1 MRSRDLGLG
10 LLLTTGAAWLLVRV
24 PSVREQPPLLLAV
37 FCCLLAGLV
46 YLGGGLARQFDRQPA
61 GVRLSVP
68 VVQILTRALLGFA
81 ILTIGLDSLQ
91 QERTITA
98 GLITAVGVIV
108 LGMNAARWRLL
119 RKQTR

>member
-10 LLLTTGAAWLLVRV
+10 LLLTTGAAWLLVGV

-46 YLGGGLARQFDRQPA
+46 YLGGGLGRQFDWHPA

-81 ILTIGLDSLQ
+81 ILTIGLNSLLQ
-91 QERTITA
+91 ARTVTA